1 MRQNLCAN
9 LIAYELWAF
18 MCACVWVCMSVKV
31 FTMLVEKNQAK
42 EIPPRCT
49 LSKEAKLNEFARSS
63 KSRREMASIS
73 GHDNDEYLCATIIHN
88 THRHKYIIIISTYVV
103 SSYLLLDHFS
113 RPFSSQGNG
122 FSHFFF
128 VSLSSSSWFLW
139 KTVWLS
145 LLHKREHK
153 AFATG

>member
-1 MRQNLCAN
+1 MSIHVCEHVRVSKCLLCS
-9 LIAYELWAF
+9 L
-18 MCACVWVCMSVKV
+18 
-31 FTMLVEKNQAK
+31 KNQAK

-49 LSKEAKLNEFARSS
+49 LSKEAKLNEFAPSS

-73 GHDNDEYLCATIIHN
+73 GHDNDDYLCATIIHN

-128 VSLSSSSWFLW
+128 RFPFFLVLIFV
-139 KTVWLS
+139 KDCLVIV
-145 LLHKREHK
+145 
-153 AFATG
+153 AA